1 MGAPAVAAVILRK
14 ERELVDLFRDAG
26 ATSPATSKSLNDVG
40 VIQAWPLSR
49 LRRRAIIREA
59 APGKFYVD
67 EEVWQAMRGLRQRI
81 VLTLLGVIAVT
92 AILVWLGFVTLH

>member
-26 ATSPATSKSLNDVG
+26 ATTPATAKSLGDVG

-49 LRRRAIIREA
+49 LRRRAIIRET
-59 APGKFYVD
+59 APGKYYLD

-81 VLTLLGVIAVT
+81 IFTLLAVVAVT
-92 AILVWLGFVTLH
+92 AFLVWIGFVTLH